1 MAGNSLGLVGPALYP
16 GFTQAMEPSIVPAMS
31 HDPANPDDDIDY
43 GPSKS
48 ELKRQSQ
55 GLQDLG
61 EQLIGLP
68 QADLDAL
75 ALPDALH
82 DAVMLAR
89 RITAHGGLYRQKQ
102 YIGKLMRK
110 VDAEPI
116 RKAIEARALR
126 HRADALRHRKVE
138 TWRTRLIDADP
149 GGLQDLLA
157 EVAADC
163 PSLDR
168 AAVIR
173 LVGQARHERDRGQPP
188 RSSRELFSLLR
199 DAMAE

>member
-1 MAGNSLGLVGPALYP
+1 MYP
-16 GFTQAMEPSIVPAMS
+16 GFTTAMEPSIVLAMS
-31 HDPANPDDDIDY
+31 YDPNDNDDDDIDY

-68 QADLDAL
+68 QAELDAL
-75 ALPDALH
+75 GLPDALH

-102 YIGKLMRK
+102 YIGKLMRN

-116 RKAIEARALR
+116 ARALEARALK
-126 HRADALRHRKVE
+126 HRADALRHRRLE
-138 TWRTRLIDADP
+138 AWRVKLLEAAQGDLA
-149 GGLQDLLA
+149 GLLDDVVA
-157 EVAADC
+157 EC
-163 PSLDR
+163 PTLDR
-168 AAVIR
+168 AAAMR
-173 LVGQARHERDRGQPP
+173 LIGQARHERDRGQPP
-188 RSSRELFSLLR
+188 KAARELFALLR
-199 DAMAE
+199 DAMAG